1 MTDIAI
7 TPAAA
12 AAPAAAESLD
22 ALCELD
28 RAGFFPA
35 PGESVPDFLDRVNAV
50 RSRHEIFEQ
59 ELAEK
64 GSAEVFE
71 AFTVNSS
78 DRIAPE
84 LLQEAWELTD
94 RLYGFKVSHV
104 PGFYLTSKVGLL
116 WGGCM
121 LSDPDEGL
129 SIFLLRGAFRKKRQ
143 FLNYKRDELLAHEL
157 CHSVRQ
163 QLNEPTLEEYF
174 AYQTS
179 DRPLRRYLGNC
190 FISDRDALLF
200 LLPML
205 LLPAAG
211 FVKAFW
217 LPAFP
222 VWIFWLLAMVYPL
235 FLLWRNH
242 TSRQVVMAAKKALH
256 SLKVKRC
263 DALLFRCTVDELKTL
278 ASFRGKPAEFHDF
291 VTSRAANSPRWAVM
305 AQRFIFTDNNLEE
318 QNENS

>member
-1 MTDIAI
+1 
-7 TPAAA
+7 
-12 AAPAAAESLD
+12 
-22 ALCELD
+22 
-28 RAGFFPA
+28 
-35 PGESVPDFLDRVNAV
+35 
-50 RSRHEIFEQ
+50 
-59 ELAEK
+59 
-64 GSAEVFE
+64 
-71 AFTVNSS
+71 
-78 DRIAPE
+78 
-84 LLQEAWELTD
+84 
-94 RLYGFKVSHV
+94 
-104 PGFYLTSKVGLL
+104 
-116 WGGCM
+116 M

-291 VTSRAANSPRWAVM
+291 VTRRAANSPRWAVM